1 MSAIDSSSVSPV
13 GSPPEF
19 RIHNRRGSL
28 LDVGGENSI
37 NNFAFAVRR
46 SVNYLSSS
54 VGSRTTLDPE
64 CAVPGSPRVTPQ
76 LPPEEHTPLLEPPKD
91 DVSEIVIS
99 LKSTPVQTV
108 FNSINVLIGLGI
120 LSIPLAFRLAGWVMG
135 TAILTL
141 AALSTR
147 YTARAGVCRVRTGPV
162 RRERDDGDPVCG
174 LVQRHFPGPL
184 AGVLQDRAVHRAGA
198 AERAAAAN
206 TVLSEFCRHRVHHGD
221 FLRGAGVWADPPHV
235 PRLAA
240 PPSTDKPLAAVPAG
254 PVFQSGPVSRA
265 LGRPRR
271 VPRGVR
277 RPETA
282 REIHRVHVDGVLV
295 QLLDGPRHRRRRVPH
310 VWANRAGRGDKKYPA
325 Q

>member
-76 LPPEEHTPLLEPPKD
+76 LPPEEHTPHSVYPAGIPAGRLGDGHGDTDARGALNTIHGRAARPD
-91 DVSEIVIS
+91 
-99 LKSTPVQTV
+99 PVAQPV
-108 FNSINVLIGLGI
+108 AENV
-120 LSIPLAFRLAGWVMG
+120 PRHRAAGVRR
-135 TAILTL
+135 A
-141 AALSTR
+141 R
-147 YTARAGVCRVRTGPV
+147 QRAGVCRVRTGPV

-174 LVQRHFPGPL
+174 LIQRHFPGPL

-206 TVLSEFCRHRVHHGD
+206 TVLPEFCRHRVHHGD

-235 PRLAA
+235 SRLAA
-240 PPSTDKPLAAVPAG
+240 PPSTDKPLAGVPAG
-254 PVFQSGPVSRA
+254 PVFQSRPVSRA

>member
-13 GSPPEF
+13 SSPSEF

-37 NNFAFAVRR
+37 NNFASAVRR

-54 VGSRTTLDPE
+54 VGSRTTLDSE
-64 CAVPGSPRVTPQ
+64 SVVPSSPRVTPQ
-76 LPPEEHTPLLEPPKD
+76 MPPEEHTPLLEPPKD

-99 LKSTPVQTV
+99 LRSTPMQTV

-135 TAILTL
+135 AAILTL

-147 YTARAGVCRVRTGPV
+147 YTAVLLGRIQTRNQSLRTYH
-162 RRERDDGDPVCG
+162 DIA
-174 LVQRHFPGPL
+174 QH
-184 AGVLQDRAVHRAGA
+184 ARAVRGTGG
-198 AERAAAAN
+198 AERAAAAHF
-206 TVLSEFCRHRVHHGD
+206 VVFEFCRHRVHHGD
-221 FLRGAGVWADPPHV
+221 FLRGAGIWAAAPHSA
-235 PRLAA
+235 RLAA
-240 PPSTDKPLAAVPAG
+240 APGTDKPVAGVAAG
-254 PVFQSGPVSRA
+254 PVLQSRPISCA
-265 LGRPRR
+265 LGRTRR

-282 REIHRVHVDGVLV
+282 RKIRRVHVDRVLV
-295 QLLDGPRHRRRRVPH
+295 QLLDGPRHRHRRVPH
-310 VWANRAGRGDKKYPA
+310 VRANCAGRGDKKCPA
-325 Q
+325 